1 LLAENPFDSYDK
13 TPTGKVGWGGVAVSH
28 RCHLHFQST
37 SSIICNY
44 HSGWKQTTAAAKQ
57 TADCQGESKS
67 KSKSTFWPANYFHLV
82 AKLVSVG
89 SGQDYVAFVFRP
101 AEIASDC
108 LDRRDGCVRF
118 ICLLS

>member
-1 LLAENPFDSYDK
+1 LLVENPFDIYDK
-13 TPTGKVGWGGVAVSH
+13 TPTGESGLGGVAVSH

-67 KSKSTFWPANYFHLV
+67 KSKAHF
-82 AKLVSVG
+82 
-89 SGQDYVAFVFRP
+89 GQQTIFT
-101 AEIASDC
+101 
-108 LDRRDGCVRF
+108 
-118 ICLLS
+118 